1 MINKTDIRFKILEK
15 LSEEKNST
23 AEFKAK
29 EFLATLH
36 SDLGTIKRALIDLIE
51 DGLIKE
57 SNVNWPE
64 EKEEKSSINAIV
76 TKGPPE
82 RKESKRLLEDESLGP
97 IRIYITLKGQQFL
110 LQSENLRRQS
120 WSIRNDWWVK
130 ILYMV
135 VGAGISVAVFYI
147 THQCD

>member
-1 MINKTDIRFKILEK
+1 MINKSDIRIKILEK

-23 AEFKAK
+23 GEFKAK
-29 EFLATLH
+29 DFLVTLH

-57 SNVNWPE
+57 SNVKWPE
-64 EKEEKSSINAIV
+64 ERDEKSSIHKIV
-76 TKGPPE
+76 TKGSPE
-82 RKESKRLLEDESLGP
+82 RKDSRRLINDKTIGT

-120 WSIRNDWWVK
+120 WSIKNDWWIK
-130 ILYMV
+130 LLYMII
-135 VGAGISVAVFYI
+135 GASISVLVFYA
-147 THQCD
+147 TH